1 MGYHIRI
8 AEPRDRGEIL
18 GLVREL
24 FGPDG
29 ARDIDIERRHTWLYD
44 DNPHGQA
51 ITWLAI
57 DDETGAVAGCSSFF
71 PRRMALPGRTVRGAL
86 GGDCFVHP
94 RLRRR
99 GVGTALHRAARRD
112 MRALGVEVMFG
123 TPLLANR
130 TPLREAGSRDVT
142 HVAHYVRPLNAG
154 VLGVRARA
162 VNRVASALLVPPA
175 RARLDPITGPDARVD
190 EVWRAA
196 RGGIGLAT
204 ARDAATYAWRF
215 VASPSRRQRAF
226 VVLEGRSP
234 IATCAL
240 ERVERRL
247 RIIELVAPADKW
259 GAALAAICNHDRE
272 CDVVEVL
279 LTRDQAAAHRIWR
292 HGFIERGGTVPLNIV
307 LPEGDPQADLFWTPQ
322 SWYVTWLESDMDTTR

>member
-99 GVGTALHRAARRD
+99 GVGTALHRAAR
-112 MRALGVEVMFG
+112 
-123 TPLLANR
+123 
-130 TPLREAGSRDVT
+130 
-142 HVAHYVRPLNAG
+142 
-154 VLGVRARA
+154 
-162 VNRVASALLVPPA
+162 
-175 RARLDPITGPDARVD
+175 
-190 EVWRAA
+190 
-196 RGGIGLAT
+196 GGIGLAT

-226 VVLEGRSP
+226 VVVEGRSP